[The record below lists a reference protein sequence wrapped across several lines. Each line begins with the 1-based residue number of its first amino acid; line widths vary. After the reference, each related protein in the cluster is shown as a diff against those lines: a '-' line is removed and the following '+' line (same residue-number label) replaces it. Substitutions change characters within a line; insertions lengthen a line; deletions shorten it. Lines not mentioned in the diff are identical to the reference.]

1 MVARH
6 DSFTRQHRLV
16 SATKE
21 RWMRKAWRI
30 LRRSMGAL
38 AVLFLFGTAAAAA
51 WRGLTTLEFFFIERV
66 EFASGERTPASDFKS
81 IASQALGKN
90 LFLLPLEELRAEAL
104 KHPWAREVVIYRA
117 LPNRLRIAIEE
128 PVPTALVEQDGTM
141 VWVDAE
147 GNFIEAVA
155 ANELVHGVDVPL
167 LVGCGSGETQKG
179 RLRRGASAL
188 DELRRNFPAFYQRLA
203 SLDVSH
209 GTYLV
214 VHLKD
219 YGGPFWFHSEDVL
232 RNVANLEA
240 VWGVLSRRHPA
251 PAYVDLRWRNQIV
264 VMPTA
269 ADKPGQR
276 PDKPWEAQTKNA
288 ASPRLKIM

>member
-1 MVARH
+1 
-6 DSFTRQHRLV
+6 
-16 SATKE
+16 
-21 RWMRKAWRI
+21 MRKAWRI
-30 LRRSMGAL
+30 LRRSIGAL
-38 AVLFLFGTAAAAA
+38 VVLFLLGAAAAA
-51 WRGLTTLEFFFIERV
+51 TWRGLTTSEFFSIVRV

-90 LFLLPLEELRAEAL
+90 LFLLPLEELQAEAL
-104 KHPWAREVVIYRA
+104 EHPWAREVVIYRA
-117 LPNRLRIAIEE
+117 LPNRLRIVIEE
-128 PVPTALVEQDGTM
+128 PVPTALVERDGTM
-141 VWVDAE
+141 AWVDTE

-155 ANELVHGVDVPL
+155 ANELARGVDVPL

-188 DELRRNFPAFYQRLA
+188 DELRRSFSAFYQRLA

-209 GTYLV
+209 GTHLA

-219 YGGPFWFHSEDVL
+219 YGSPLWFHSEDAL

-264 VMPTA
+264 VMPAA
-269 ADKPGQR
+269 ADKPAKVVRAG
-276 PDKPWEAQTKNA
+276 KPREAQTKNA
-288 ASPRLKIM
+288 ASPRLETM